1 MGSALCTML
10 KAVISANGS
19 FAGDIQIATTPFSL
33 QIFSPLLTHPGEEDK
48 GSSLQS
54 PSKASLVEGAHPAP
68 RLQGPSR
75 LQTHGLDVCKGKAQS
90 SC

>member
-1 MGSALCTML
+1 MGSALCIVL

-19 FAGDIQIATTPFSL
+19 FAGDIQIPATPFSL
-33 QIFSPLLTHPGEEDK
+33 QIFSPLLAHPRGEDK
-48 GSSLQS
+48 GSSLRS
-54 PSKASLVEGAHPAP
+54 PSKATLVGGAHPAP
-68 RLQGPSR
+68 RVQGLSR